1 MTEFRSQF
9 ARYME
14 DMLELRTALGYSMN
28 TYLSRL
34 RRLDSYIASNFGEC
48 ECFSED
54 IVLGFVRSGA
64 KEGEPAPGA
73 NDRASIARLFGEYL
87 RSVGC
92 DAYVIPKNFT
102 VRKNRSEPYMMT
114 DSEITAFFNEVDR
127 ITDSEKDNMKR
138 SIAAVM
144 LRLIYTCG
152 LRPGEGLRL
161 KTQNVNMD
169 TGEIL
174 VTETKLQKERM
185 VVMHDDM
192 KHLIRKYAMKVALSG
207 RDNTFFFPDQNGQPY
222 MASWLDYI
230 VKNCFARSHPD
241 TDRELLPRVR
251 TYDLRHRFASAT
263 LCRWLDEGRNLYN
276 MLPYLRAYMGHKTLA
291 QTAYYIHLLPENLLK
306 SKGIEW
312 DRLNDVIPEAE
323 EWED

>member
-1 MTEFRSQF
+1 MSEFKSQF
-9 ARYME
+9 ARHME
-14 DMLELRTALGYSMN
+14 DMLELRTALGYSRS
-28 TYLSRL
+28 TYLPRL
-34 RRLDSYIASNFGEC
+34 CRLDSFIAANFGER

-54 IVLGFVRSGA
+54 IVLGFIRSGA
-64 KEGEPAPGA
+64 KKGEPARGA
-73 NDRASIARLFGEYL
+73 NDRAGIARIFGEYL
-87 RSVGC
+87 RSVGR

-102 VRKNRSEPYMMT
+102 VRKTKSEPYMMT
-114 DSEITAFFNEVDR
+114 DSELSAFFNEVDR
-127 ITDSEKDNMKR
+127 ITDSERDNMKR
-138 SIAAVM
+138 STAAVM

-161 KTQNVNMD
+161 KTKKVNID
-169 TGEIL
+169 TGENL
-174 VTETKLQKERM
+174 VTETKLKKERI
-185 VVMHDDM
+185 VVMRDDM
-192 KHLIRKYAMKVALSG
+192 THLMRRYAMKVVLSG
-207 RDNTFFFPDQNGQPY
+207 RDNTFFFPDQNGQSY
-222 MASWLDYI
+222 MATWLDDI
-230 VKNCFARSHPD
+230 VKTCFERSHPG

-251 TYDLRHRFASAT
+251 TYDLRHRFASAA